1 MQNVTLSY
9 NLPAAFLDRLGME
22 KFKIFGSVNNL
33 FTISGYDG
41 LDPSVGG
48 AADTN
53 FGIDLGNVPI
63 TRTWT
68 MGVNVAF

>member
-9 NLPAAFLDRLGME
+9 NLPQPFLDRLGME
-22 KFKIFGSVNNL
+22 KFKVFGSVNNL

-41 LDPSVGG
+41 LDPAVGG
-48 AADTN
+48 NADTN
-53 FGIDLGNVPI
+53 FGVDLGNVPI
-63 TRTWT
+63 TRTYT